1 MLPDRKRGR
10 FVRYGSSSSDSSSDS
25 EDERWPVQT
34 GTDSSAYSA
43 TTDTDESATADT
55 GPRSTE
61 RDDDD
66 PQFAVPAVG
75 SIASVPMQIGDG
87 GLISMSLALVISP
100 TMGLLLETAEGL
112 REDGCTEDLERREK
126 GLWLTNTHV
135 SLETA
140 YATTPGFEAMIVGLY
155 WETEVGGDAS
165 LEVMEMSRHYAEYLG
180 AVRKDGIAA
189 AVPETLRAQL
199 DVPLHRGAPKTKA
212 EVEQLQRLVARR
224 PVTRAAYPRDAT
236 CVACGSKKPCSFNLG
251 TFPLGS
257 DCAEVLRR
265 AAPMCR
271 LVDQLQRREQLPYPH
286 EFQRMLE
293 DAGALLR

>member
-1 MLPDRKRGR
+1 MPPTRKRGR
-10 FVRYGSSSSDSSSDS
+10 VVRTDSSSNS
-25 EDERWPVQT
+25 EEERGPVQT
-34 GTDSSAYSA
+34 DTDSSVYGA
-43 TTDTDESATADT
+43 TTDTDEAGDT
-55 GPRSTE
+55 GPRPTE
-61 RDDDD
+61 CDDDA
-66 PQFAVPAVG
+66 PQFAVPTVG

-100 TMGLLLETAEGL
+100 TMGLLLETAKGL
-112 REDGCTEDLERREK
+112 REDGCTEDLGRWK
-126 GLWLTNTHV
+126 MGLWLTNTHV

-140 YATTPGFEAMIVGLY
+140 YAMTPGFEAMIVGLY
-155 WETEVGGDAS
+155 WEIEVGGDAS

-199 DVPLHRGAPKTKA
+199 HVPLHRGAPKTTA
-212 EVEQLQRLVARR
+212 EVEQLQRLVARH
-224 PVTRAAYPRDAT
+224 PVKRAAYPRDAT

-271 LVDQLQRREQLPYPH
+271 LVDQLQSREQLPYPH

>member
-1 MLPDRKRGR
+1 MPPDQKRMR
-10 FVRYGSSSSDSSSDS
+10 FVSYGSSSSDGSSDS
-25 EDERWPVQT
+25 EDERGPVQT
-34 GTDSSAYSA
+34 DTDSSAYSA
-43 TTDTDESATADT
+43 TTDESVTVDT

-61 RDDDD
+61 RDDDA
-66 PQFAVPAVG
+66 PRFAVPTVG

-87 GLISMSLALVISP
+87 GDISMSLALVISP
-100 TMGLLLETAEGL
+100 TTGLLLETTEAL

-140 YATTPGFEAMIVGLY
+140 YAMPPGLEPMIVGLY

-165 LEVMEMSRHYAEYLG
+165 LEVMEMSRNYAEYLD
-180 AVRKDGIAA
+180 AVRKHGIAA

-199 DVPLHRGAPKTKA
+199 DAPLHRGAPKTTA
-212 EVEQLQRLVARR
+212 EVEQLQRLVARH
-224 PVTRAAYPRDAT
+224 PVKRAAYPRDAT
-236 CVACGSKKPCSFNLG
+236 CVACGSKKPCSYNLG

>member
-1 MLPDRKRGR
+1 MPPTRKRGR
-10 FVRYGSSSSDSSSDS
+10 VVRSDS
-25 EDERWPVQT
+25 EEERGPVQT
-34 GTDSSAYSA
+34 DTDSSVYGA
-43 TTDTDESATADT
+43 TTDTDDSGDT
-55 GPRSTE
+55 EPRSTE
-61 RDDDD
+61 CDDDA
-66 PQFAVPAVG
+66 PQFAVPTVG

-100 TMGLLLETAEGL
+100 TMGLLLETAKGL
-112 REDGCTEDLERREK
+112 REDGCTEDLGRWK
-126 GLWLTNTHV
+126 MGLWLTNTHV

-140 YATTPGFEAMIVGLY
+140 YAMTPGFEAMIVGLY

-165 LEVMEMSRHYAEYLG
+165 LEVMEMSRHYAEYLD
-180 AVRKDGIAA
+180 AVRKHGIAA

-199 DVPLHRGAPKTKA
+199 DVPLHRGAPKTTA